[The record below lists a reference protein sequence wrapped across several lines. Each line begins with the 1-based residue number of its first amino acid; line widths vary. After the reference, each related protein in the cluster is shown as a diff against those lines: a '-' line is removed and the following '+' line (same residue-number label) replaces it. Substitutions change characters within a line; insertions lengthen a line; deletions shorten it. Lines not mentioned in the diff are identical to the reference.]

1 MVISNSLYLLEK
13 KTFSFL
19 SILYHSLMPSFFL
32 CINKTLTMF
41 KSSALPTWWAEFR
54 YASFRGQEEV
64 RKGVNIIEYIMH
76 LYENA

>member
-1 MVISNSLYLLEK
+1 
-13 KTFSFL
+13 
-19 SILYHSLMPSFFL
+19 
-32 CINKTLTMF
+32 MF